1 MLTILLGLI
10 LLGATA
16 VGLWFALPVGG
27 KVRPWLTP
35 RIEPLVA
42 IGFVMATGAGV
53 IALLIG
59 VSSVFQNPN

>member
-16 VGLWFALPVGG
+16 VGLWVALPVGG

-35 RIEPLVA
+35 HMEPIVA
-42 IGFVMATGAGV
+42 IGFVMAAGAGM
-53 IALLIG
+53 IALIIG
-59 VSSVFQNPN
+59 ASSVLQNSN